1 MSRSSASA
9 TAATNETLQYLS
21 FGIDAAKVSGW
32 GLALGTS
39 VKDLLGSGVAK
50 TAIERRD
57 ACIYA
62 RDWAADLDLPLLVVA
77 ESWPGRFPGQKQALG
92 MGRAFGRWLENI
104 ELVLGAREDHILRIG
119 MTSWRADLFPA
130 DLLRLAKEQQK
141 EDRTGYKRLAC
152 AFADVADDN
161 EAEAICITVWSQA
174 SFEGAEAAV
183 KLVARLRRARK
194 RV

>member
-1 MSRSSASA
+1 MSRSSVSA
-9 TAATNETLQYLS
+9 TAATNAIPRYVS

-50 TAIERRD
+50 TAVERRD
-57 ACIYA
+57 ACISA
-62 RDWAADLDLPLLVVA
+62 REWAEDLDLPLLVVA

-92 MGRAFGRWLENI
+92 MGRAFGRWLEDI
-104 ELVLGAREDHILRIG
+104 ELELGVREDHILRIG
-119 MTSWRADLFPA
+119 VTSWRADLFPPE
-130 DLLRLAKEQQK
+130 LLRQAKEQQK
-141 EDRTGYKRLAC
+141 EDKTGYKRLAC

-161 EAEAICITVWSQA
+161 EAEAICITVWSQS
-174 SFEGAEAAV
+174 SFEGAEAV
-183 KLVARLRRARK
+183 GKLVARLRRARK